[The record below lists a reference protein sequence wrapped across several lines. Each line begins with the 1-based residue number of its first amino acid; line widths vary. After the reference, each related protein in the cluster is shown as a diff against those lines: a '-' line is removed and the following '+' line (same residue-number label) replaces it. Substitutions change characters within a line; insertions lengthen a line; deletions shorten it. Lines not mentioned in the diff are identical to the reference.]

1 MPHNY
6 SQAGDLVGLLR
17 ARAESQPD
25 APAYTLLPDSDGE
38 PSTWT
43 YAQLDA
49 QARTIAGHLQSRMEV
64 GDRALLLYPPGLD
77 YIAAFFGCLYA
88 GVIAV
93 PAYPPRRNRTLGRL
107 ESIARECGA
116 RFALTTERGL
126 MGLGQAMDGALSAG
140 PLSVLATDTL
150 ERSAG
155 EAWRH
160 PSITP
165 EQVAFLQYTSGST
178 SNPKGVTLTHANLLD
193 NLESIRR
200 SFDHHSDS
208 SGVIWLPPYHDMGL
222 IGGILQPLYAGFP
235 VTLMSPFSFLKRP
248 MRWLQTISDT
258 RATSS
263 GGPNFAYELCLAKA
277 TDEDISQL
285 DLSSWR
291 IAFTGAEPIRAETL
305 TRFSQRFAEAGFRR
319 EAFYPCYGLAEATL
333 MVSGGRAFAGPR
345 VLSVDAAELSQG
357 RIQVRDG
364 SAGSKSLV
372 GCGQAMVA
380 HSLRIVDPA
389 TAEPCPAGRVGEIW
403 VRGPSIAQSYWN
415 RPEETQESLRAQL
428 AGSDDGP
435 YLRTGDLGFLVDD
448 ELYVTGRLKDLIIV
462 QGRNLYPHDIELS
475 AERSHPALR
484 GGCSAAF
491 GVESEDGEQLV
502 IIAELERSFLR
513 ETPAREI
520 FSAIQRAVSLDHE
533 LPVSVVE
540 LVKPGSVPKTS
551 SGKIQ
556 RLGLRRAYLEGT
568 TEPVDRWE
576 RTRHYD
582 SDALNQ
588 TYIDGSFVPPR
599 NPIEET
605 LAEIW
610 TEVLGLDTVG
620 IHDTFFELGGHSLLA
635 SQALSRIG
643 DTLKVDLDLRDF
655 FEAPT
660 IAQLGERIEQALT
673 ADGISRQVAVSV
685 APRDGPLPLAYSQE
699 RMWFIHQLQPES
711 AAYNLCLGLR
721 LAGDLNHSALTQ
733 AINRIVERHE
743 ILRTELRTVDG
754 RPVQTI
760 RPGLTLD
767 LPLVDLSADG
777 SEPGSNENLMT
788 LASEFVSTPFDL
800 AQLPLLRAVLYRLG
814 QDDQAL
820 LIVMHHV
827 ISDAWSYS
835 VLGRELL
842 TLYSAFANGQEDPLP
857 PLAIQYADFAHWQR
871 NHFQG
876 AELEAQMA
884 YWRSQLEGV
893 PVLALPT
900 DRPRPAVQRAIGGIV
915 VTTPNPEMMNA
926 LRGLS
931 RTHNA
936 TLFMTLLA
944 ALDILLSRYSGQ
956 TDFAVGMP
964 IANRH
969 HLASEQLI
977 GTLVNTLAMRADL
990 SDDPSFTTLLS
1001 RVRST
1006 SLDAFAHQDL
1016 PFEQIVLELQPE
1028 RDMSHS
1034 PLFQVMFDYI
1044 NVPTPA
1050 QQMGALTWSPL
1061 EVDRRAAQFDLTL
1074 AVVDTPTIQTVAL
1087 EYNSDLFEQATI
1099 RRMLEQFLVLLDSVV
1114 NATDSPI
1121 SRLPLLSEVER
1132 NRLLFEWNA
1141 TEADYERTL
1150 TLDQAVQRQ
1159 CQAHPN
1165 STAVVCGDERLSYAE
1180 LDARA
1185 TELARFLQ
1193 QHGVGAETPVGIC
1206 LHRSPQMVIALL
1218 GVLKAGA
1225 CYVPLD
1231 PAFPRERLIYMLEDS
1246 GAPILLTQVEL
1257 AEWLSGESPD
1267 TAPRAICLDRDWQ
1280 QIQAAEGPLQALSGA
1295 ESIAYTI
1302 YTSGSTGKPK
1312 GVQIPHRAVINF
1324 LDSMRR
1330 EPGLRVE
1337 DRLLSVTT
1345 LSFDIAVLELFL
1357 PLTTGAQVILVSRDV
1372 AYDGYRLAAAIE
1384 THGATVMQ
1392 ATPATWRMLLEAGW
1406 QGDDQLKVLC
1416 GGEALPLDLAGQ
1428 LLDRVGSLWNM
1439 YGPTEATVWSSTC
1452 RIESVENGLTVG
1464 RPIANTRIYLLDE
1477 HHQPVPTG
1485 VAGELFIGGDGLARG
1500 YLNRETLTA
1509 ERFVPD
1515 PFCSQPGARMY
1526 ATGDLARYR
1535 ADARIEVL
1543 GRLDFQVKIRG
1554 FRIELGEIETAL
1566 NSLPGVANSVVVAQ
1580 PDASAGHRL
1589 VAYVVAADRDQPP
1602 AVMDMRHALL
1612 AHLPDYMVP
1621 SYIVHLEQLPLTP
1634 NGKID
1639 RLSLPRV
1646 AQSDLVLETE
1656 YVPPESP
1663 FEQTLAEICA
1673 DLLELDKVSIDANF
1687 FAIGGHSLLATQF
1700 VSRIRSAFGEDVP
1713 LRVFFERP
1721 TVRELALHLGGTKAA
1736 SVSEDELER
1745 MLTEIEGMSDDEVDL
1760 LLARERRQVGS

>member
-1 MPHNY
+1 MNRIDQMLERLPPEKRALLELRLARETRRVKIPEPTIQPRDRSLPAPLSYAQQRLWFLNCLGADDGQYNVSRAIRVAGPLDRKALNRALSELVTRQEVLRTSYVLIDGIPHQRIDPPQPVELYYTDLSTLDSTARQSTLDQGLEAESARPFDLTEDLMIRAHLYRLEPETHILLLIMHHVASDAWSMGIALQDLAALYAAEAKQQVPALSDLPFQYADYAVWERQRLDDSDNDAALTY
-6 SQAGDLVGLLR
+6 WCTQLAELPVLDLPGDRPRPSVPSYRGGQVRLALPRPLTEGLHRLAQTEGATLYMVLLTLLAVLLSRYTRQTDIAIGSPVAGRTQAGTESLIGAFINTLVMRCGL
-17 ARAESQPD
+17 A
-25 APAYTLLPDSDGE
+25 GE
-38 PSTWT
+38 PSFR
-43 YAQLDA
+43 DA
-49 QARTIAGHLQSRMEV
+49 
-64 GDRALLLYPPGLD
+64 
-77 YIAAFFGCLYA
+77 
-88 GVIAV
+88 
-93 PAYPPRRNRTLGRL
+93 LGRVRETVL
-107 ESIARECGA
+107 EAFTHQGLPFERLVE
-116 RFALTTERGL
+116 ALNPER
-126 MGLGQAMDGALSAG
+126 DRSRN
-140 PLSVLATDTL
+140 PLTQIMLIL
-150 ERSAG
+150 NN
-155 EAWRH
+155 
-160 PSITP
+160 TP
-165 EQVAFLQYTSGST
+165 
-178 SNPKGVTLTHANLLD
+178 LTH
-193 NLESIRR
+193 
-200 SFDHHSDS
+200 
-208 SGVIWLPPYHDMGL
+208 
-222 IGGILQPLYAGFP
+222 
-235 VTLMSPFSFLKRP
+235 
-248 MRWLQTISDT
+248 
-258 RATSS
+258 
-263 GGPNFAYELCLAKA
+263 
-277 TDEDISQL
+277 
-285 DLSSWR
+285 
-291 IAFTGAEPIRAETL
+291 
-305 TRFSQRFAEAGFRR
+305 
-319 EAFYPCYGLAEATL
+319 
-333 MVSGGRAFAGPR
+333 
-345 VLSVDAAELSQG
+345 
-357 RIQVRDG
+357 IQ
-364 SAGSKSLV
+364 
-372 GCGQAMVA
+372 
-380 HSLRIVDPA
+380 
-389 TAEPCPAGRVGEIW
+389 
-403 VRGPSIAQSYWN
+403 
-415 RPEETQESLRAQL
+415 
-428 AGSDDGP
+428 
-435 YLRTGDLGFLVDD
+435 
-448 ELYVTGRLKDLIIV
+448 
-462 QGRNLYPHDIELS
+462 
-475 AERSHPALR
+475 
-484 GGCSAAF
+484 
-491 GVESEDGEQLV
+491 
-502 IIAELERSFLR
+502 
-513 ETPAREI
+513 
-520 FSAIQRAVSLDHE
+520 
-533 LPVSVVE
+533 
-540 LVKPGSVPKTS
+540 
-551 SGKIQ
+551 
-556 RLGLRRAYLEGT
+556 
-568 TEPVDRWE
+568 
-576 RTRHYD
+576 
-582 SDALNQ
+582 
-588 TYIDGSFVPPR
+588 
-599 NPIEET
+599 
-605 LAEIW
+605 
-610 TEVLGLDTVG
+610 
-620 IHDTFFELGGHSLLA
+620 LGG
-635 SQALSRIG
+635 LSF
-643 DTLKVDLDLRDF
+643 TPV
-655 FEAPT
+655 P
-660 IAQLGERIEQALT
+660 
-673 ADGISRQVAVSV
+673 
-685 APRDGPLPLAYSQE
+685 
-699 RMWFIHQLQPES
+699 
-711 AAYNLCLGLR
+711 
-721 LAGDLNHSALTQ
+721 
-733 AINRIVERHE
+733 VETH
-743 ILRTELRTVDG
+743 TSKFD
-754 RPVQTI
+754 
-760 RPGLTLD
+760 LTLD
-767 LPLVDLSADG
+767 LEETADG
-777 SEPGSNENLMT
+777 
-788 LASEFVSTPFDL
+788 LAGVFEYAGDLFD
-800 AQLPLLRAVLYRLG
+800 RDTVERLG
-814 QDDQAL
+814 
-820 LIVMHHV
+820 
-827 ISDAWSYS
+827 
-835 VLGRELL
+835 
-842 TLYSAFANGQEDPLP
+842 
-857 PLAIQYADFAHWQR
+857 
-871 NHFQG
+871 
-876 AELEAQMA
+876 
-884 YWRSQLEGV
+884 
-893 PVLALPT
+893 
-900 DRPRPAVQRAIGGIV
+900 VQ
-915 VTTPNPEMMNA
+915 
-926 LRGLS
+926 
-931 RTHNA
+931 
-936 TLFMTLLA
+936 FC
-944 ALDILLSRYSGQ
+944 
-956 TDFAVGMP
+956 
-964 IANRH
+964 
-969 HLASEQLI
+969 HLA
-977 GTLVNTLAMRADL
+977 V
-990 SDDPSFTTLLS
+990 
-1001 RVRST
+1001 
-1006 SLDAFAHQDL
+1006 
-1016 PFEQIVLELQPE
+1016 
-1028 RDMSHS
+1028 
-1034 PLFQVMFDYI
+1034 
-1044 NVPTPA
+1044 
-1050 QQMGALTWSPL
+1050 
-1061 EVDRRAAQFDLTL
+1061 AAAAEPDC
-1074 AVVDTPTIQTVAL
+1074 A
-1087 EYNSDLFEQATI
+1087 
-1099 RRMLEQFLVLLDSVV
+1099 
-1114 NATDSPI
+1114 I
-1121 SRLPLLSEVER
+1121 SKLPLLSEVER

-1687 FAIGGHSLLATQF
+1687 FAIGGHSLLATQLAT
-1700 VSRIRSAFGEDVP
+1700 RIRSAYNIHVP
-1713 LRVFFERP
+1713 LRVFFERSTLRSLAAYIKDAAESDSLAPALDHAITEIWARVLELESVPADASFFELGGSQEQAAAMLSHIESQFDTRLPLATLYKDP
-1721 TVRELALHLGGTKAA
+1721 TVRGLASALRKDDWGTQWVSMVAVSPGGRRRPFFCIHGDPSALAPYIHPDQPYFWLHHAQDGSLVGYATVEEIAHDHIKEIRAVQAHGPYLLGGFSFGGVLAFEIARKLHEAGERVDMLALFDPPRPPDSNNPAVQTHTGRRARKPLWGRFWGIARSRLRSVRGLLRRFSSNVRMSLAVATGNPLSPDLRIEYLVRIFQRASHTTTTPQFRSRQPCSCRKAVTPPKPA
-1736 SVSEDELER
+1736 WQE
-1745 MLTEIEGMSDDEVDL
+1745 
-1760 LLARERRQVGS
+1760 